1 MFHGQGEVSLVS
13 LVFVYQRLGVL
24 QTETASI
31 GNNLHWRAGEAR
43 DYRIVDGLGC
53 PPENDLLDFNLSE

>member
-24 QTETASI
+24 QTETAYSTA
-31 GNNLHWRAGEAR
+31 LWWLKLKLAQ
-43 DYRIVDGLGC
+43 
-53 PPENDLLDFNLSE
+53 